1 MELRSEIEWE
11 ELLWDIKRRIK
22 RTQDRINGVIDTPKE
37 IVKNQQP
44 PLPTAAKLI
53 SLLESQE
60 PMTAEKIRERSE
72 KLRKKV
78 FG

>member
-1 MELRSEIEWE
+1 VEQRSEIEWE

-22 RTQDRINGVIDTPKE
+22 RTKAIIEGVIDTPKE

-44 PLPTAAKLI
+44 LPTAAKLI
-53 SLLESQE
+53 SMLESQE